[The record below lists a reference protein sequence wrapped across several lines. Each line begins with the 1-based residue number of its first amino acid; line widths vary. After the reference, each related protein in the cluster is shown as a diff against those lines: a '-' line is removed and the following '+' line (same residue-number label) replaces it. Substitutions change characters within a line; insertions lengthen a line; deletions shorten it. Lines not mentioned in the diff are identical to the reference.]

1 MPQTGMDWWVIAGV
15 VIAAVAAFIAYRQL
29 RTKPAGTKTRIS
41 VRNSEGA
48 DVVGR
53 DRGTRGADDAFE
65 AEIDVSDSKSAKA
78 TGRDAGQ
85 D

>member
-1 MPQTGMDWWVIAGV
+1 MDWWVIAGV
-15 VIAAVAAFIAYRQL
+15 LVAVVAAVIAYRQL

-41 VRNSEGA
+41 VSNSPGA
-48 DVVGR
+48 DVAGR
-53 DRGTRGADDAFE
+53 DRGTRGTDDAFE
-65 AEIDVSDSKSAKA
+65 AEIDVADSKSAKV

>member
-1 MPQTGMDWWVIAGV
+1 MPQTGMDWWVVGGV
-15 VIAAVAAFIAYRQL
+15 VMAAIAAFIAYRQL
-29 RTKPAGTKTRIS
+29 RSKPASTKTRIL
-41 VRNSEGA
+41 VKNSQGA

-53 DRGTRGADDAFE
+53 DRGRSGTDDAFE
-65 AEIDVSDSKSAKA
+65 ADINVTDSPSAKA

>member
-1 MPQTGMDWWVIAGV
+1 MPQTGMDWWVIGGV

-29 RTKPAGTKTRIS
+29 RSKPPGTKTRIS
-41 VRNSEGA
+41 VKNSAGA

-53 DRGTRGADDAFE
+53 DRGRSAGDDAFE
-65 AEIDVSDSKSAKA
+65 ADIDVTDSPSAKA